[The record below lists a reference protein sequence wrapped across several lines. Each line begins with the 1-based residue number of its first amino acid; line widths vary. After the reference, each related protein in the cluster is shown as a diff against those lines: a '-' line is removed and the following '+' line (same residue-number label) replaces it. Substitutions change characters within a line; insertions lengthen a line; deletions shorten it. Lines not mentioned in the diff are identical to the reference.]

1 LPERNTLDEELL
13 RKILS
18 MPEDLGLGSE
28 ELSSKI
34 DDILY
39 GADSTS
45 SSREDDTQHQRPKQV
60 E

>member
-1 LPERNTLDEELL
+1 MPERNTLDEELL

-18 MPEDLGLGSE
+18 MPEDLGPGSK

-34 DDILY
+34 DDIIY

-45 SSREDDTQHQRPKQV
+45 SSREDDMQRQSPKQA